1 MNNFRD
7 WAQVDTREKL
17 EWKKPLKDALAFIGA
32 CTLIALMLIWA
43 SY

>member
-32 CTLIALMLIWA
+32 CTLLAVVLLLI

>member
-17 EWKKPLKDALAFIGA
+17 EWKKPVKDSLAFIGA
-32 CTLIALMLIWA
+32 CALSAVVLLLI

>member
-7 WAQVDTREKL
+7 WKGVDTREKL
-17 EWKKPLKDALAFIGA
+17 EWKKPVKDTLAFIGA
-32 CTLIALMLIWA
+32 CAIGAVFLVAL